1 MPTTNNLFS
10 LTFPDGW
17 KETTVYTF
25 EGPHDSGVQH
35 NLVLVI
41 DPEVPKKIELK
52 EYAKMQF
59 GTNKEV
65 LPGFALVNET
75 EKTLSNGLQAYEIV
89 YKYAPSDNQVL
100 FQKQVFLIIE
110 EKGYIF
116 TATFSKKTL
125 QTIAVEVDQIIANFR
140 PLKVS

>member
-1 MPTTNNLFS
+1 MATNNIFS

-41 DPEVPKKIELK
+41 DSSVPEKTELA

-59 GTNKEV
+59 GTNKEI
-65 LPGFALVNET
+65 LPGYALISET
-75 EKTLSNGLQAYEIV
+75 ERRLSSGLAAYEIV
-89 YKYAPSDNQVL
+89 YKYAPSDDTVL

-110 EKGYIF
+110 GKGYIF
-116 TATFSKKTL
+116 TSTFSKKTL

-140 PLKVS
+140 PLKTS

>member
-1 MPTTNNLFS
+1 MASNNLFS
-10 LTFPDGW
+10 LSLPDTW

-25 EGPHDSGVQH
+25 EGPHDSGLQH

-41 DPEVPKKIELK
+41 DPNVPKKIELK

-75 EKTLSNGLQAYEIV
+75 EKRLPSGQQAYEIV
-89 YKYAPSDNQVL
+89 YKYAPSDDQVL

-110 EKGYIF
+110 GKGYIF
-116 TATFSKKTL
+116 TSTYSKKTL
-125 QTIAVEVDQIIANFR
+125 QTIGVEVDQIIANFK
-140 PLKVS
+140 PLKAS

>member
-1 MPTTNNLFS
+1 MASNNIFS
-10 LTFPDGW
+10 LALPDTW

-41 DPEVPKKIELK
+41 DSNVPEKIELA

-65 LPGFALVNET
+65 LPGFALISES
-75 EKTLSNGLQAYEIV
+75 ERMLPSGQAAYEIV
-89 YKYAPSDNQVL
+89 YKYAPSDDTVL

-110 EKGYIF
+110 DKGYIF
-116 TATFSKKTL
+116 TSTFSKKTL

-140 PLKVS
+140 PLKIS